1 MDYYHNYNICFAET
15 GREEVFKTGQ
25 PEDKELRS
33 LAHDIVSFWRTPC
46 FVFRRKI
53 QTLVEISRFHSIELD
68 NTFDKLKKWMEA
80 SGSEWWMEASGS
92 EKSYQGLAEFLKT
105 KIKNVKDLEKRYC
118 HDKGK

>member
-25 PEDKELRS
+25 PEYEELSS

-46 FVFRRKI
+46 FVFRRKT
-53 QTLVEISRFHSIELD
+53 QTLAEISRFHSKELD
-68 NTFDKLKKWMEA
+68 ETYDQLIKWMDKMEA
-80 SGSEWWMEASGS
+80 SGD
-92 EKSYQGLAEFLKT
+92 EKSYRNLAIFLKNEL
-105 KIKNVKDLEKRYC
+105 KNMKDLEKRYC

>member
-25 PEDKELRS
+25 PEDQELRS

-53 QTLVEISRFHSIELD
+53 QTLVEISRFHSIEL
-68 NTFDKLKKWMEA
+68 NKTFDKLIK
-80 SGSEWWMEASGS
+80 WMEASGS
-92 EKSYQGLAEFLKT
+92 EKSYQELAEFLK
-105 KIKNVKDLEKRYC
+105 INIDNVKDLEKRYC

>member
-46 FVFRRKI
+46 FVSRRKI
-53 QTLVEISRFHSIELD
+53 QTLVEISRFHSNELD
-68 NTFDKLKKWMEA
+68 KTFDKLIKWMEA
-80 SGSEWWMEASGS
+80 SGSEN
-92 EKSYQGLAEFLKT
+92 SYQELAEFLKIR
-105 KIKNVKDLEKRYC
+105 IKNVKDLEKRYC